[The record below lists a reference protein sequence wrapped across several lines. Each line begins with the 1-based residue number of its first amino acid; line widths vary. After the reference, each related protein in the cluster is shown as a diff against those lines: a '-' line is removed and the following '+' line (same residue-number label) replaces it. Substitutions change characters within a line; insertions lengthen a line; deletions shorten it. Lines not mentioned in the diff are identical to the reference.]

1 MRGRQ
6 ARRARVRHA
15 AEASMAPPAASPTC
29 RRWRA
34 DGLLWTDPRTAP
46 ILRWLLCRG
55 GGERPAEASVVG
67 SARGGDERRKPV
79 SPSGANYTGQLRGGQ
94 ATIRPRDPTS
104 RHRRRPPTATN
115 LDAIASRNLAN
126 ANFPD
131 APRIVVV
138 TATPGRTRRCTIGD
152 LINSRDRA
160 IATFPSPPAAPPAAP
175 LWPPAS
181 SSTGSIKKIFG
192 SKRISDRRFVRRSAP
207 PTCGK
212 LEGRGCAANYA

>member
-1 MRGRQ
+1 MRSRKQARKCGNLLASSLCLAVVFLRPKGRASASARGPEVQRGMRGRQ

-94 ATIRPRDPTS
+94 ATIRPCIPTA
-104 RHRRRPPTATN
+104 RTRRRRP
-115 LDAIASRNLAN
+115 SR
-126 ANFPD
+126 PSSM
-131 APRIVVV
+131 PSRREIS
-138 TATPGRTRRCTIGD
+138 RTRI
-152 LINSRDRA
+152 
-160 IATFPSPPAAPPAAP
+160 FP
-175 LWPPAS
+175 
-181 SSTGSIKKIFG
+181 THH
-192 SKRISDRRFVRRSAP
+192 
-207 PTCGK
+207 
-212 LEGRGCAANYA
+212 E